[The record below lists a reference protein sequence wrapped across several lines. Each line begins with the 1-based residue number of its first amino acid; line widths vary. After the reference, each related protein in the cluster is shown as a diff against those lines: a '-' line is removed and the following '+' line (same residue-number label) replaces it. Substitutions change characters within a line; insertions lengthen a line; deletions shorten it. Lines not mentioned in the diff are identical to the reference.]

1 MITRSFGTGTRKVA
15 YTVFA
20 GAALLL
26 VAAPYMVHGDVP
38 SSHEKL
44 LLSKSLADVPGK
56 KLTAVV
62 VRYAPG
68 GKSPKHHHAGDVF
81 AFVIS
86 GAVRSQNS
94 ATGPARI
101 YHAGESFFEPAASV
115 HLVSENASSQEPAQ
129 LLAVFVADS
138 GAQLTTIDP

>member
-1 MITRSFGTGTRKVA
+1 M
-15 YTVFA
+15 
-20 GAALLL
+20 
-26 VAAPYMVHGDVP
+26 
-38 SSHEKL
+38 
-44 LLSKSLADVPGK
+44 PGK

-68 GKSPKHHHAGDVF
+68 GKSLKHHHGGDVF

-115 HLVSENASSQEPAQ
+115 HLVSENASLQEPAQ

-138 GAQLTTIDP
+138 GAQLTTMDP

>member
-1 MITRSFGTGTRKVA
+1 MNTRNVAIGRRKVA
-15 YTVFA
+15 CTLFVA
-20 GAALLL
+20 AALLL
-26 VAAPYMVHGDVP
+26 VAVPCRVRGDSP
-38 SSHEKL
+38 LSHEKL
-44 LLSKSLADVPGK
+44 LLAKSLADLPGK

-68 GKSPKHHHAGDVF
+68 GKSPQHHHGGDVF

-94 ATGPARI
+94 ATGPARV
-101 YHAGESFFEPAASV
+101 YRAGESFFEPAGST

-129 LLAVFVADS
+129 LLAVFVAES
-138 GAQLTTIDP
+138 GAQLTTMDP

>member
-1 MITRSFGTGTRKVA
+1 MNTRHFAIGSRKVA
-15 YTVFA
+15 FA
-20 GAALLL
+20 IFMTAALLL
-26 VAAPYMVHGDVP
+26 VAVP
-38 SSHEKL
+38 CRVRGGSPASHEKL
-44 LLSKSLADVPGK
+44 LLAKNLADLPGK

-68 GKSPKHHHAGDVF
+68 GKSPPHHHGGDVF

-94 ATGPARI
+94 VTGPARV
-101 YHAGESFFEPAASV
+101 YRAGESFFEPAGST
-115 HLVSENASSQEPAQ
+115 HLLSENASLQEPAQ

-138 GAQLTTIDP
+138 GAQLTTMDP

>member
-1 MITRSFGTGTRKVA
+1 MITRSVTTGGRKVA
-15 YTVFA
+15 YAVFA
-20 GAALLL
+20 AAALLL
-26 VAAPYMVHGDVP
+26 VAAPYLVRGDIP
-38 SSHEKL
+38 SGHEKL

-56 KLTAVV
+56 KLTALV

-68 GKSPKHHHAGDVF
+68 GKSPKHRHAGDVF

-101 YHAGESFFEPAASV
+101 YHAGESFYEPAGSV
-115 HLVSENASSQEPAQ
+115 HLVSENASAQEPAQ
-129 LLAVFVADS
+129 LLAVFVADG
-138 GAQLTTIDP
+138 GAQLTTTEP